1 MASGLSPKLPLT
13 HSDRDGFYTLTKT
26 VKEIASQNLKM
37 LILTNPGERIMDSE
51 FGVGIRTFLF
61 ESNTPTTY
69 ESIRV
74 RIIEQTKEYLN
85 YIDIREIIFNDS
97 SENKTQFETNTI
109 NLKIV
114 YAVKGYGI
122 KDILSLPITV

>member
-13 HSDRDGFYTLTKT
+13 YSDDDGYYKLIKT
-26 VKEIASQNLKM
+26 VKDMASQNLKM
-37 LILTNPGERIMDSE
+37 LVLTNPGERIMDSE

-61 ESNTPTTY
+61 ENNTPSTY
-69 ESIRV
+69 EAIRV
-74 RIIEQTKEYLN
+74 RILEQTKEYLN
-85 YIDIREIIFNDS
+85 YIDIREISFNNN
-97 SENKTQFETNTI
+97 SESKAQLETNII

-114 YAVKGYGI
+114 YRIKGYDI

>member
-13 HSDRDGFYTLTKT
+13 HSDDDGYYTLTKT
-26 VKEIASQNLKM
+26 VKDMASQNLKM
-37 LILTNPGERIMDSE
+37 LVLTNPGERIMDSE

-61 ESNTPTTY
+61 ENNTPSTY
-69 ESIRV
+69 EAIRV
-74 RIIEQTKEYLN
+74 RILEQTKEYLN
-85 YIDIREIIFNDS
+85 YIDIREVSFNDN
-97 SENKTQFETNTI
+97 SESKTQFETNTI

-114 YAVKGYGI
+114 YRIKGYDI